1 MKHQKIDRDMIML
14 YMPQGGEAG
23 VIQAWYQGQHS
34 WVEFRGLPYSHWG
47 ENDEPSAFQIV
58 HNSLLG
64 MHCTVLHQDSIL
76 ALIRGRHSD
85 FDAVEQA
92 MLAEKTLIFQRP
104 ADYVG
109 P

>member
-1 MKHQKIDRDMIML
+1 MIML
-14 YMPQGGEAG
+14 YMPQGGQAG
-23 VIQAWYQGQHS
+23 VIQAWYQGQHA
-34 WVEFRGLPYSHWG
+34 WVEFRGPAFTDW
-47 ENDEPSAFQIV
+47 DPDQPMSAFQTA
-58 HNSLLG
+58 HDSLLG

-85 FDAVEQA
+85 FEAIEQL
-92 MLAEKTLIFQRP
+92 MQAEKTLVFQRP